1 MDHAVTHAER
11 ARFKV
16 LGTILTTYG
25 FAIMGGSIIQPLL
38 SAGQGL
44 TLLRV
49 SGIVLALVFQA
60 AAIYIAPKGEK
71 P

>member
-1 MDHAVTHAER
+1 MER
-11 ARFKV
+11 AVSDAQRAQFRL

-38 SAGQGL
+38 SAEQGL
-44 TLLRV
+44 TLLRIL
-49 SGIVLALVFQA
+49 GIVLAPVFQGV
-60 AAIYIAPKGEK
+60 AIYIAPKGEK